1 MKRKLFTTGLMAL
14 GLIFC
19 LNNASAQEGRQR
31 PSMEEMQQKQLEEM
45 KTELLLTDEQT
56 KKITSIME
64 EQRKAMEAKRE
75 ENSETQGDDREARMK
90 ERKAYDEK
98 IKTVL
103 TPEQQTKYDEL
114 QEKRKEE
121 RENRRSEE

>member
-1 MKRKLFTTGLMAL
+1 
-14 GLIFC
+14 
-19 LNNASAQEGRQR
+19 
-31 PSMEEMQQKQLEEM
+31 MEEMQQKQLEEM